1 MSRTTNKNQVEIM
14 EKKVILVTG
23 ASAGMGKAFAEE
35 LLKDG
40 HIVYGAARRAE
51 KMEDIRSLGV
61 KVLAMDVTSEA
72 EMTKGVDT
80 IIQAEGKID
89 VLINNAGFG
98 SYGAIE
104 DVPISD
110 ARYQLEVNVFGAA
123 RLIQLVLPYMRKQRS
138 GTIINVSSVGG
149 KFASPLGGWY
159 HSSKFALEAM
169 SDSLRNEVKQFGI
182 NVVVIEPG
190 GIKTEWSGI
199 AADNLLKVSGHGAY
213 ASLAKKFAIMLTQTV
228 EAKIPGPMVIVN
240 LVRKAIASK
249 KPKIR
254 YHGGYMAS
262 LLLFLRKLLSDRA
275 FDGLIS
281 SQMK

>member
-1 MSRTTNKNQVEIM
+1 MQ
-14 EKKVILVTG
+14 KKVILVTG

-40 HIVYGAARRAE
+40 HTVYGAARRVE
-51 KMEDIRSLGV
+51 KMEGIRRLGI
-61 KVLAMDVTSEA
+61 KVLAMDVTNEA
-72 EMTKGVDT
+72 EMVQGIDA
-80 IIQAEGKID
+80 IIKAEGRID

-104 DVPISD
+104 DVPLSD

-123 RLIQLVLPYMRKQRS
+123 RLIQLVLPYMRKQHS
-138 GTIINVSSVGG
+138 GTIINVSSIGG

-190 GIKTEWSGI
+190 GIKTEWGGI
-199 AADNLLKVSGHGAY
+199 AADNLLKVSGSGAY